1 MKLYTSEI
9 AQFSRTLMIL
19 NKEVTFD
26 RVGCAEVEDDFGK
39 QVIKYAPDWY
49 SKDKKD
55 IKKEVK
61 EVDQESLFKD
71 ATIEDLQ
78 EQVAKLR
85 KMDESRVTTIKE
97 KELENNQIRE
107 EMGKVVKEKTDLEN
121 DLTNKTEFWLKEK
134 EQLDYKFELALLDIS
149 ELQDMC
155 EKLGIDLT
163 PYKKEAKKAKKGQEE
178 SVEEPTLTIDKKGLI
193 ELILNVAE

>member
-9 AQFSRTLMIL
+9 AQFSRTLLIL

-71 ATIEDLQ
+71 SAIEELQ

-97 KELENNQIRE
+97 KEMENNQIRE

-121 DLTNKTEFWLKEK
+121 DLTNKTEFWVKEK

-155 EKLGIDLT
+155 DKLGIDLT
-163 PYKKEAKKAKKGQEE
+163 PYKKEAKKPKKGEE
-178 SVEEPTLTIDKKGLI
+178 ENTKEPTLTIDKKGLI